1 MSWDGI
7 AQNVP
12 RSGPR
17 VVAIPRIL
25 MFPVIYRYIIAVIL
39 VILVPISL
47 IIFVAQTKATQQQ
60 IIGLDRMCDAV
71 KSQGATCA
79 HKLLYIEQR

>member
-12 RSGPR
+12 RSGRR
-17 VVAIPRIL
+17 VMAIPRIL
-25 MFPVIYRYIIAVIL
+25 MFSVIYRYINAAIL
-39 VILVPISL
+39 VILVPL
-47 IIFVAQTKATQQQ
+47 IIFVAQTKAAQQQ

-71 KSQGATCA
+71 KSQGATCT